1 MVATLPDQTKAAVGA
16 PSSVR
21 VGKVDSLA
29 PLVVSV
35 QGVPFQTVG
44 TLQSYSPQVGDS
56 VALLGQSPTSGSD
69 PTTWLAMGGL
79 SAQGQQNFLAELDS
93 SVDISAALTLLA
105 GTTIDFTTTSV
116 TTLVQAWY
124 SADLESIGATLTQ
137 ASVRPVVDGAVLPAQ
152 SLIVYDM
159 PVINRGRFTMNQQT
173 MFTVAA
179 GDHTIELHAIAGVAN
194 QIRASAASTSIMI
207 TVHG

>member
-1 MVATLPDQTKAAVGA
+1 MVATVPEQTKAAIGA

-44 TLQSYSPQVGDS
+44 TLQSYAPQVGDS

-69 PTTWLAMGGL
+69 PTTWLALGGL
-79 SAQGQQNFLAELDS
+79 SAQGQQNFMAQLTS
-93 SVDISAALTLLA
+93 SVNLPVALTLLA
-105 GTTIDFTTTSV
+105 GTTINFTTTSAA
-116 TTLVQAWY
+116 TLVQAWY
-124 SADLESIGATLTQ
+124 TADLESVGATLTQ
-137 ASVRPVVDGAVLPAQ
+137 GSVRPVVDGATLPSQ
-152 SLIVYDM
+152 TLIVYNM
-159 PVINRGRFTMNQQT
+159 PVINTGRFTMNQQT
-173 MFTVAA
+173 MFTVGPGA
-179 GDHTIELHAIAGVAN
+179 HTIELHGAAGVVN
-194 QIRASAASTSIMI
+194 QVRASAASTSIMI